1 MAVGT
6 TGGAGTS
13 IRNEASGSY
22 VLPMVLMV
30 ALYFSIGFITALN
43 DILIPHFKDLFHL
56 TNVLA
61 LLVDLCFFGAYFV
74 MSLPSGWIV
83 GRIGYKASITA
94 ALATMGC
101 GLLLFVPASIVISYP
116 VFLFALFVVGS
127 GLALLQVAI
136 NPYVGALGKPETASS
151 RLNLCGGLN
160 SLATTIA
167 PKVGAAFIFIAA
179 GATTAQLA
187 RSVRLPY
194 VILAAFT
201 FLIAIITRFVHL
213 PELIEK
219 SSATSATEGS
229 AWQFTHLRL
238 GAAAIF
244 AYVGVEVAIGSILIN
259 FLGQP
264 SMGSLSH
271 VVAAGYVSLY
281 WGGAMVGRFIGSFA
295 LIYIRAQ
302 RALAAV
308 SVLSR
313 HPRRHHRLRSRPCCH
328 VGDRRVR
335 SFQLRDVALHLPA
348 LAARSRHLHQPGL
361 RHPRDDGR
369 WRRRHP
375 RAARSSRRQV
385 RLPAQF
391 PHCPALLR
399 LPRVL
404 RAQRLQ
410 SPPTPLRLPA
420 QLRAAGR
427 DLTTLRRSPRLW
439 RSVWDYVRGMI
450 VRTERS
456 SNPTVQVHHRHIV
469 LARVQPSARQVNG
482 CPSARYSRIVPVDVR
497 SPTPHLYPAKKCS
510 DTYRLERSPPTC
522 PDKSKAPRIPLSIT
536 ICRRLSS
543 GSGTISQPRST
554 RPSSRTSPTI
564 PARSPRIFVVK
575 LMRPEFSTSTSSRW
589 PACAAMRICVCPSR
603 RSIVPCSSPSTYT
616 RA

>member
-6 TGGAGTS
+6 TGDAGTS
-13 IRNEASGSY
+13 IRSEASGSY

-83 GRIGYKASITA
+83 GKIGYKTSITA
-94 ALATMGC
+94 ALSTMGC

-187 RSVRLPY
+187 RSVRMPY
-194 VILAAFT
+194 VIIAGFT
-201 FLIAIITRFVHL
+201 FLVAIITRFVHL

-219 SSATSATEGS
+219 PAATSSNDGS
-229 AWQFTHLRL
+229 AWGFTHLRL

-244 AYVGVEVAIGSILIN
+244 TYVGVEVAIGSILIN

-271 VVAAGYVSLY
+271 VAAAGYVSLY

-295 LIYIRAQ
+295 LIYIRAE

-308 SVLSR
+308 AISAVILVAITVFGHGHLAMWAIVSCGLFNSVMWPCIFPLS
-313 HPRRHHRLRSRPCCH
+313 LRGLGTFTSQGSGILVMMV
-328 VGDRRVR
+328 VGGAIIPEVQGLLADKFGYQH
-335 SFQLRDVALHLPA
+335 SFL
-348 LAARSRHLHQPGL
+348 
-361 RHPRDDGR
+361 
-369 WRRRHP
+369 
-375 RAARSSRRQV
+375 
-385 RLPAQF
+385 
-391 PHCPALLR
+391 
-399 LPRVL
+399 
-404 RAQRLQ
+404 
-410 SPPTPLRLPA
+410 
-420 QLRAAGR
+420 
-427 DLTTLRRSPRLW
+427 
-439 RSVWDYVRGMI
+439 
-450 VRTERS
+450 
-456 SNPTVQVHHRHIV
+456 IV
-469 LARVQPSARQVNG
+469 LLCYAYLVYFALSG
-482 CPSARYSRIVPVDVR
+482 YKVR
-497 SPTPHLYPAKKCS
+497 
-510 DTYRLERSPPTC
+510 
-522 PDKSKAPRIPLSIT
+522 
-536 ICRRLSS
+536 
-543 GSGTISQPRST
+543 QPRFDSL
-554 RPSSRTSPTI
+554 PNY
-564 PARSPRIFVVK
+564 
-575 LMRPEFSTSTSSRW
+575 
-589 PACAAMRICVCPSR
+589 
-603 RSIVPCSSPSTYT
+603 VPPVEI
-616 RA
+616 